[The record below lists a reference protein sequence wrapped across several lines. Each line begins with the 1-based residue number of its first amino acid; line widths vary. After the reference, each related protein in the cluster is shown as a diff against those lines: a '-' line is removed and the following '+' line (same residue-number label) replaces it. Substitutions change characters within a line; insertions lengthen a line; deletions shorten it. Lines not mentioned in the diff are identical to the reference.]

1 MDKVISDDSLKYE
14 TMSDN
19 KILALVRTYEDNDAM
34 EFLIKKYMPLVKKE
48 SRKLYIIG
56 ADDDDMI
63 QEGMIGLIK
72 AIRDYSDDKG
82 ATFATFAN
90 ICVKRQL
97 LTAVNTS
104 NRQKHLPLNSYV
116 SLYATEGED
125 EVTIVD
131 ELIADSNSEPEE
143 IVIDRAGKEDL
154 YKIIDMKL
162 SRFEKQVLNEYL
174 TGDSYEVIGK
184 RINKSPKSIDNAI
197 QRIRKKIKL

>member
-1 MDKVISDDSLKYE
+1 MDKVISGNSLKYE
-14 TMSDN
+14 TMSDS
-19 KILALVRTYEDNDAM
+19 KILALVRTNEDNDAM
-34 EFLIKKYMPLVKKE
+34 EYLIKKYMPLVKKE

-90 ICVKRQL
+90 VCVKRQL

-174 TGDSYEVIGK
+174 TGDSYEAIGK